1 MMQFLRWKGICG
13 ALALFL
19 TSFALPVEA
28 DNAQVVA
35 VAASM
40 APALESILEHQKS
53 EKGPGESLEMVTSSS
68 GKLAR
73 QIKGGAPYG
82 IFLSANEK
90 WVRYL
95 EEKGLLED
103 AGPLVD
109 SRLVL
114 WWTKEEPPTLDILQD
129 PQSRIAIA
137 DPENAPI
144 GGAGKKYLEAQN
156 LWQPLSE
163 KEQILITGDILKSVL
178 AVKHGGATACFVTE
192 GTAVETGGSYLPLE
206 TEAAHYFGGLVTQ
219 FADSQLQEFWNF
231 LRSPGAAPLWQ
242 ASGFR
247 QVP

>member
-1 MMQFLRWKGICG
+1 MHFVLYKNTYDGSKKEASGMMQFLRWKGICG

-53 EKGPGESLEMVTSSS
+53 EKGPGESLEMVTSAS

-73 QIKGGAPYG
+73 QIEGGAPYG

-109 SRLVL
+109 S
-114 WWTKEEPPTLDILQD
+114 PPFYATL
-129 PQSRIAIA
+129 
-137 DPENAPI
+137 
-144 GGAGKKYLEAQN
+144 
-156 LWQPLSE
+156 
-163 KEQILITGDILKSVL
+163 
-178 AVKHGGATACFVTE
+178 
-192 GTAVETGGSYLPLE
+192 
-206 TEAAHYFGGLVTQ
+206 
-219 FADSQLQEFWNF
+219 
-231 LRSPGAAPLWQ
+231 PGPA
-242 ASGFR
+242 
-247 QVP
+247 